1 MKYELEL
8 VRKNRPLDDDPKA
21 RRRDTTAHRKELR
34 EVTDAIINEALPSN
48 DLTLLVYLS
57 CEAILEVARCLDDV
71 SEEPELLDFV
81 MAASEHLQNARA
93 TMDRGLLL
101 QDWETVR
108 RGAVMVE
115 LTVRGVCAA
124 LSVPYEEAL
133 STARVS
139 DYEPVRGVLRR
150 AGLIKGEDGGTKSES
165 GVVAEEPVGDAGA
178 GSAAA
183 DGVAGDGAVG
193 LLGGSG
199 DGGGDRRDS

>member
-1 MKYELEL
+1 MKFELDL
-8 VRKNRPLDDDPKA
+8 VRQDRPLDDDPKA
-21 RRRDTTAHRKELR
+21 RRRNTTAHRKELR

-57 CEAILEVARCLDDV
+57 CETILEVARCLDDM

-93 TMDRGLLL
+93 TMDRGLTL

-133 STARVS
+133 SAAKA
-139 DYEPVRGVLRR
+139 YGCEAVRNTLYF
-150 AGLIKGEDGGTKSES
+150 AGLIKGEDDGTKSES
-165 GVVAEEPVGDAGA
+165 GAVAEEPVGDAGA
-178 GSAAA
+178 GSAATDGA
-183 DGVAGDGAVG
+183 DGDQAVG
-193 LLGGSG
+193 FAGGGG
-199 DGGGDRRDS
+199 DSGGDRRDS

>member
-1 MKYELEL
+1 MKFELDL
-8 VRKNRPLDDDPKA
+8 IRPDRPLDDDPKA

-34 EVTDAIINEALPSN
+34 EVTDAVINEALPSN

-57 CEAILEVARCLDDV
+57 CEVILEVARCLDDV
-71 SEEPELLDFV
+71 SEDPTLLDFV
-81 MAASEHLQNARA
+81 LAASEHLQNARA

-115 LTVRGVCAA
+115 LTVRGICAA
-124 LSVPYEEAL
+124 LSVPYEEAV

-139 DYEPVRGVLRR
+139 GYEPVRGVLRR
-150 AGLIKGEDGGTKSES
+150 AGLIKGEDDGTKSE
-165 GVVAEEPVGDAGA
+165 GGAVVEEPIGDTGA

-183 DGVAGDGAVG
+183 DGAAGDGAVG
-193 LLGGSG
+193 LIGGGG
-199 DGGGDRRDS
+199 DSGGDRRDS

>member
-1 MKYELEL
+1 MKYELGL
-8 VRKNRPLDDDPKA
+8 VQVDRPLDDDPKA

-57 CEAILEVARCLDDV
+57 CEAILEVARCLDDM
-71 SEEPELLDFV
+71 SEEPQLLDFV

-108 RGAVMVE
+108 RGAVMME

-124 LSVPYEEAL
+124 LSVPYEEVLA
-133 STARVS
+133 TARVS
-139 DYEPVRGVLRR
+139 GYEPVRGVLRR
-150 AGLIKGEDGGTKSES
+150 AGLVKGEDDGTKSE
-165 GVVAEEPVGDAGA
+165 GGAVAEELVGDAGA
-178 GSAAA
+178 GSVAA
-183 DGVAGDGAVG
+183 DGTERDSLVG
-193 LLGGSG
+193 LAGSGG